1 MIQQFSLL
9 SPSSD
14 KENQS
19 EDEGTEEGADIEQRL
34 EEEDEEEEEESPAEE
49 VMPKYINIAKTK
61 KIFVIE
67 CSGSI
72 VTIFLSQDSRIKQ
85 DLILLV
91 PMIWAIH

>member
-19 EDEGTEEGADIEQRL
+19 EDEGTEEGADMEQRL
-34 EEEDEEEEEESPAEE
+34 EEEDEEEEEESLAEE
-49 VMPKYINIAKTK
+49 VMPKYINIEK
-61 KIFVIE
+61 KKNLCNRMFWFYCDNIF
-67 CSGSI
+67 
-72 VTIFLSQDSRIKQ
+72 SQDSRIKQ